1 MGIQISPKYVS
12 VQPFIRRQSQPA
24 TRAGMEAYEWTSRP
38 ALQLGAFGVDVYYF
52 LNSVSVV
59 SVIMFYVS
67 ESVLP

>member
-1 MGIQISPKYVS
+1 
-12 VQPFIRRQSQPA
+12 
-24 TRAGMEAYEWTSRP
+24 MEAYEWTSRP
-38 ALQLGAFGVDVYYF
+38 ALQLGAFGVDVYIF